1 MRIGSNITLMA
12 NTIFTSMATMY
23 LQDSVQT
30 MAPWLMAM
38 LAVVICDLIA
48 GIRKSLMLGVHISI
62 SKAAR
67 ETMGKIV
74 VYTSFVISSAMVE
87 VATGHSIRLAMWL
100 CLVVAAFEFGSII
113 ANIAAPMGYDIS
125 VTGLLR
131 VLGKRSLGFNDE
143 EAKEIIKDNTRSELR
158 GRTDKKFNK
167 KD

>member
-48 GIRKSLMLGVHISI
+48 GIRKSLKLGVHISI

-131 VLGKRSLGFNDE
+131 VLGKRSLGFNDN

>member
-1 MRIGSNITLMA
+1 M
-12 NTIFTSMATMY
+12 
-23 LQDSVQT
+23 
-30 MAPWLMAM
+30 
-38 LAVVICDLIA
+38 
-48 GIRKSLMLGVHISI
+48 HISI

-131 VLGKRSLGFNDE
+131 MLGKRSLGFNDN

-158 GRTDKKFNK
+158 DRAEKKFNK

>member
-48 GIRKSLMLGVHISI
+48 GIRKSLKLGVHISI

>member
-1 MRIGSNITLMA
+1 MRIGSNITLLVSGL
-12 NTIFTSMATMY
+12 FTPVAIMF
-23 LQDSVQT
+23 LQDAVQT
-30 MAPWLMAM
+30 MTPWLLTMS
-38 LAVVICDLIA
+38 AVVFCDLIA
-48 GIRKSLMLGVHISI
+48 GIHKSLKLGVHISI

-74 VYTSFVISSAMVE
+74 VYTAFVLTAAMLE
-87 VATGHSIRLAMWL
+87 TAAKHSMRLAMWL

>member
-48 GIRKSLMLGVHISI
+48 GIRKSLKLGVHISI
-62 SKAAR
+62 CKAAR

-113 ANIAAPMGYDIS
+113 VNIAAPMGYDIS

-158 GRTDKKFNK
+158 DRAEKKFNK